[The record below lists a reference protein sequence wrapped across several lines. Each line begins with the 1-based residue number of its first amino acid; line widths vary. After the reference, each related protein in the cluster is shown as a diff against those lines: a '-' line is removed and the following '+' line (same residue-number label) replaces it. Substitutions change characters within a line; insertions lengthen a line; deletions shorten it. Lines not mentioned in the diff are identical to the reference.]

1 MSGAV
6 LSFRYDGLDAKG
18 QRTRGAI
25 TTRSAA
31 EASDELRSR
40 GVHPI
45 QISSAAGAVVA
56 GAAPG
61 AMRQASPSISRA
73 PSKLSARDLEL
84 LVSQLAKMVNAGLS
98 LERALSTV
106 EQGDAGSSRASVAGA
121 IVRGMRAGQSPSRAF
136 AGDPANFDGSVL
148 ALIRSG
154 EMTGDLGPALAEL
167 ERLIVARNQLKS
179 KIRTALIYPG
189 ILGLVALGS
198 VLTILLVVVPQFEEL
213 VRGHMDRLPL
223 SARAVFWLSESL
235 RQLALPMAFGLIIA
249 LVLALRSLGNGGLER
264 GVMGFIGCFA
274 MGRALIAKEQSASL
288 FRMLGTLLSRQVS
301 LVPALDV
308 ARQSVT
314 DGEIGAA
321 VDQVRLRLKSG
332 ARLAEAL
339 GETRSFPSI
348 AVQLANVGEET
359 GDLGA
364 MLSRAAQM
372 LEDDLDRSTK
382 LFLIWF
388 EPILLI
394 GIGGA
399 IGGLLYGLF
408 SAILSIN
415 TIV

>member
-1 MSGAV
+1 MSGAGQ
-6 LSFRYDGLDAKG
+6 SFRYDGLDARG

-25 TTRSAA
+25 TARSAKD
-31 EASDELRSR
+31 ASDDLRAR

-45 QISSAAGAVVA
+45 QVVAVGGAVVSGVKPVA
-56 GAAPG
+56 RRPAARAQTGAP
-61 AMRQASPSISRA
+61 P
-73 PSKLSARDLEL
+73 KLSARDLEL
-84 LVSQLAKMVNAGLS
+84 LFSQLAKMVSAGLS

-106 EQGDAGSSRASVAGA
+106 EQGEVGSARSAVAGA
-121 IVRGMRAGQSPSRAF
+121 IVRGMRAGLSPSRAF
-136 AGDPANFDGSVL
+136 AADAANFDSSAL

-154 EMTGDLGPALAEL
+154 EMTGDLGPALSEL

-223 SARAVFWLSESL
+223 SARAVFWLSETL
-235 RQLALPMAFGLIIA
+235 RQLALPIGVAVLVGLG
-249 LVLALRSLGNGGLER
+249 LALRSLSRGSFER
-264 GVMGFIGCFA
+264 GVMGVVGRFSF
-274 MGRALIAKEQSASL
+274 GRALIVKEQSASL
-288 FRMLGTLLSRQVS
+288 FRMLGTLVSRQVL

-308 ARQSVT
+308 ARQSVN
-314 DGEIGAA
+314 DAQIGAA
-321 VDQVRLRLKSG
+321 VSQVRERLVSG
-332 ARLAEAL
+332 VRLAQAL
-339 GETRSFPSI
+339 SETGVFPSI

-359 GDLGA
+359 GDLGP
-364 MLSRAAQM
+364 MLLRAAQM
-372 LEDDLDRSTK
+372 LEDDLERSTK

-388 EPILLI
+388 EPILLVV
-394 GIGGA
+394 IGGT

-415 TIV
+415 TII

>member
-1 MSGAV
+1 MSGV
-6 LSFRYDGLDAKG
+6 GTSFRYDALDAKG

-25 TTRSAA
+25 TARSVS
-31 EASDELRSR
+31 EASDALRAR

-45 QISSAAGAVVA
+45 QITAAGAVMPGTAPVGQRPSSPVQG
-56 GAAPG
+56 GAPV
-61 AMRQASPSISRA
+61 
-73 PSKLSARDLEL
+73 KLSARDQEL
-84 LVSQLAKMVNAGLS
+84 LFSQLAKMVTAGLS

-106 EQGDAGSSRASVAGA
+106 EQGEAGSPRSVVAGA
-121 IVRGMRAGQSPSRAF
+121 IVRLMRAGQSPARAF
-136 AGDPANFDGSVL
+136 GADAVNFDGSVL

-154 EMTGDLGPALAEL
+154 ELTGDLGPALSEL

-223 SARAVFWLSESL
+223 SARAVFWLSETL
-235 RQLALPMAFGLIIA
+235 RQLALPIGFGVLVG
-249 LVLALRSLGNGGLER
+249 LVLALRSLGSGGFER
-264 GVMGFIGCFA
+264 GVMGVV
-274 MGRALIAKEQSASL
+274 GRFSFGRVLIAKEQSAGL
-288 FRMLGTLLSRQVS
+288 FRMLGTLVSRQVL

-308 ARQSVT
+308 ARQSVN
-314 DGEIGAA
+314 DAQIGAA
-321 VDQVRLRLKSG
+321 VDQVRVRLKSG
-332 ARLAEAL
+332 ARLAQAL
-339 GETRSFPSI
+339 GETGVFPSI

-364 MLSRAAQM
+364 MLLRAAHM
-372 LEDDLDRSTK
+372 LEDDLERSTK

-388 EPILLI
+388 EPILLVV
-394 GIGGA
+394 IGGT